1 MAEDNWWS
9 ALPFAS
15 AASAA
20 SAKATTAPARVKTT
34 PQDMMMLR
42 DSTAKAEVERA
53 ARRDYAA
60 TRKAVADMNTG
71 PTWAAYLDAVT
82 PEQDGN
88 VFDKIGGFLG
98 AIPRWATTDDKVM
111 NARDRLKTVGA
122 QVALKG
128 SQDMKGSSSDKDTAL
143 MRMAGV
149 SDYKGKAENFR
160 ILDDAARQGAIEQH
174 RATLKAQWINRFGSI
189 SAPGPRGLSYEQ
201 IAAQQEKTI
210 NEAMD
215 YRQGLRK
222 PALRTPP
229 RSVTRRPPSGRVV
242 YDITGKP
249 VR

>member
-1 MAEDNWWS
+1 MPQNPWELDWTGVKTSPASGTS
-9 ALPFAS
+9 AM
-15 AASAA
+15 
-20 SAKATTAPARVKTT
+20 PARAKTT
-34 PQDMMMLR
+34 QQDMMMLR

-60 TRKAVADMNTG
+60 TRKAVADMDTG

-88 VFDKIGGFLG
+88 IFDKIGGFLG
-98 AIPRWATTDDKVM
+98 AIPRRFTTDDKVM
-111 NARDRLKTVGA
+111 NARDRLKTVSA

-149 SDYKGKAENFR
+149 SDYKGKQENFR

-201 IAAQQEKTI
+201 VAAQQEKTV

-215 YRQGLRK
+215 YRQGIRK
-222 PALRTPP
+222 PTLRTPP
-229 RSVTRRPPSGRVV
+229 RSVTRRAPSGRMV
-242 YDITGKP
+242 YDVNGNP